1 MIIKVI
7 INKAFFTL
15 NPLPTTPLHPISKHD
30 NSNPTLTPP
39 PLLHHLHNYSTP
51 TYITTPA
58 TTPITTSTRT
68 TQHNQTYNLQSP
80 SPPPQPD
87 PPNSIDPTTTHH
99 PPNHLTPTPSSTINL
114 TPLLNQ
120 PADESKRLPGRT
132 LEFTI
137 SQSDIVVADTI
148 YDSDTDLASSQAE
161 PVVSNNWKKHLNA
174 QVTLGCVDHLV
185 MLNI

>member
-99 PPNHLTPTPSSTINL
+99 PPNHLTPTPSSTINITPSL
-114 TPLLNQ
+114 TSLQ
-120 PADESKRLPGRT
+120 MKVKDYPAALWSSPSANRISLSQT
-132 LEFTI
+132 QFTI
-137 SQSDIVVADTI
+137 PTRISQVLKRNPWFLTTGRNTSM
-148 YDSDTDLASSQAE
+148 
-161 PVVSNNWKKHLNA
+161 HR
-174 QVTLGCVDHLV
+174 
-185 MLNI
+185 